1 MNHRVSSKLILGIVS
16 AAEKVGLEANE
27 LLSEIHVTTAMLH
40 RSDGRISHQ
49 QLCALWQTILDRTRE
64 EAIGLRLAACAQPT
78 TYDVVN
84 YVLECSPNLGEALA
98 RLSRY
103 IRLVHEASVVR
114 LETDRAVTRITHA
127 VVGVSSP
134 LPAVAYQWVMANLFN
149 GIRRMTGSAFVP
161 LRVGFQ
167 QAQPTNPA
175 AFDRLF
181 QTRVQFLQP
190 ANELCLDSRL
200 LQQQLLQ
207 SNDGLVTVLDRYAT
221 ELLAKLPQTSSI
233 VNQVQREI
241 QLHLQSGDP
250 KLATIAQTL
259 QLSSRT
265 LQRQLK
271 EVGTSYQVLLDEV
284 RRELAI
290 AYVQE
295 RLISASDIA
304 FLLGFSETSAFH
316 RAFKRWTGKTLT
328 EFRLTGNVPYH

>member
-1 MNHRVSSKLILGIVS
+1 MNHRVSPQLILGIVS
-16 AAEKVGLEANE
+16 AAEKIGLEANE
-27 LLSEIHVTTAMLH
+27 LLSEIHLTTAILH
-40 RSDGRISHQ
+40 RSDERISHQ
-49 QLCALWQTILDRTRE
+49 QLCVLWQTILDRTGE
-64 EAIGLRLAACAQPT
+64 EAIGLRLAAYAQPT

-114 LETDRAVTRITHA
+114 LETDGAVTRITHA
-127 VVGVSSP
+127 FVGVSPP
-134 LPAVAYQWVMANLFN
+134 LPAATYQWVMANLFG

-167 QAQPTNPA
+167 QAQPANPA
-175 AFDRLF
+175 AFDRFF

-190 ANELCLDSRL
+190 VNELCLDSRL
-200 LQQQLLQ
+200 LQQPLLL

-221 ELLAKLPQTSSI
+221 ESIAKLPQANSL

-241 QLHLQSGDP
+241 QLHLQSDDP
-250 KLATIAQTL
+250 KLDTIAQAL

-265 LQRQLK
+265 LQRKLK
-271 EVGTSYQVLLDEV
+271 EAGTSYQVLLDEV

-290 AYVQE
+290 AYVRE
-295 RLISASDIA
+295 RSNISFRSR
-304 FLLGFSETSAFH
+304 FFTWLL
-316 RAFKRWTGKTLT
+316 
-328 EFRLTGNVPYH
+328 